1 LDGATFIFYPDH
13 IYRSQGSCGGGG
25 TPTRTATFS
34 PPTATATC
42 AVGGGGGTPGPWA
55 TAAPAATDFY
65 GGGSAS
71 NGTLLYVAGGYSFS
85 SGLTINDFRSFN
97 PATNTWTPL
106 APAPTAVIMPS
117 LVYAPNVN
125 KVFMFGGEDAV
136 SGVNS
141 NATSIYDVAAG
152 TWSAGASMPDVRSF
166 MMSGYYNGKIYLVG
180 GYNTSQVT
188 SSQSQVWEYDPVA
201 NTFNTT
207 RMNMPAALG
216 GGGSG
221 VINGHLYVAGGRD
234 GTTVALN
241 TLYDYDIA
249 ANSWSTKATL
259 LAGTNVPGSGVINGK
274 LFIYGGGNPFSA
286 GGNGNGNG
294 NTVSA
299 LVKGQPSQ
307 PSQPR
312 TTNQTQYYDPGT
324 NTWTNGNPMTS
335 VRAFP
340 SGTNVGNTYLVAVGG
355 YNGATTVNTTEM
367 ATAQG
372 GGGCGTPT
380 NTPPPVNT
388 PTRTNTPPVGPSPTC
403 VASAGGWT
411 AGPDLP
417 NPPQVLVRA
426 VGVYFPTNG
435 KFYSIG
441 GRTSDVAG
449 SDYQKVLEYTPGN
462 PGTWVQKG
470 VTLPDN
476 NMNNMACG
484 VLTVSGTPQIYC
496 VGGSFAGG
504 TSATARVFSYNPATD
519 TATTL
524 AAGDNWPGNAAGT
537 ILPGGF
543 AVANNKLYILGG
555 FNINVAS
562 TNQIW
567 EFDPT
572 LGVGAKWTQK
582 VNAPAGIMYAP
593 AATIGGIIYVGG
605 ASDYQTG
612 TVVDTN
618 TSFSFNP
625 VANTIGT
632 IATIPRATGETRG
645 VVVGGNMWVL
655 GGGRVAPNPSTEV
668 DVYNPGTNTWSVG
681 SPFSTAR
688 RNFPADSDGSTVWLA
703 GGYASDGL
711 TPLGSMEI
719 FRPAVPCSS
728 PTPGQNT
735 PTNTPQANTP
745 TRTATGAVNTPTRT
759 SVPGTATNTP
769 PVGASP
775 TNTPPGPPPTIT
787 PGGPTPTTCPIQFS
801 DVPVG
806 STFYEFI
813 RCLACRGI
821 INGYPDGTFRP
832 NNNVTRGQL
841 SKIVSNSA
849 GFSDPATQMFEDVP
863 PGSTFF
869 DYIGRLASRGYI
881 NGYPCGGPGE
891 PCVPPGNL
899 PYFRPN
905 ANATRGQISKIV
917 SNAAGFIEPVSG
929 QTFQD
934 VPPGSTFYDFIE
946 RLASRGVMSGYPCG
960 SIPTEPCV
968 PPENRPY
975 FRPNNNATRGQTSKI
990 VSNTFFPACVT
1001 PRVVVARRLLVTRHF

>member
-1 LDGATFIFYPDH
+1 VPPGATLSFWNRWNLENTFDGGVLEF
-13 IYRSQGSCGGGG
+13 STNGGG
-25 TPTRTATFS
+25 TWTDAGAAILTNGYNGTISTGFQS
-34 PPTATATC
+34 PIAGRQAWTGNPN
-42 AVGGGGGTPGPWA
+42 GTNFVQ
-55 TAAPAATDFY
+55 TTVSLAAFAGQNLLIRFREANDNSVAATGWWVDDIQIL
-65 GGGSAS
+65 GSS
-71 NGTLLYVAGGYSFS
+71 CGSITPVS
-85 SGLTINDFRSFN
+85 T
-97 PATNTWTPL
+97 ATNT
-106 APAPTAVIMPS
+106 
-117 LVYAPNVN
+117 
-125 KVFMFGGEDAV
+125 
-136 SGVNS
+136 
-141 NATSIYDVAAG
+141 
-152 TWSAGASMPDVRSF
+152 
-166 MMSGYYNGKIYLVG
+166 
-180 GYNTSQVT
+180 
-188 SSQSQVWEYDPVA
+188 
-201 NTFNTT
+201 
-207 RMNMPAALG
+207 
-216 GGGSG
+216 
-221 VINGHLYVAGGRD
+221 
-234 GTTVALN
+234 
-241 TLYDYDIA
+241 
-249 ANSWSTKATL
+249 
-259 LAGTNVPGSGVINGK
+259 
-274 LFIYGGGNPFSA
+274 
-286 GGNGNGNG
+286 
-294 NTVSA
+294 
-299 LVKGQPSQ
+299 
-307 PSQPR
+307 
-312 TTNQTQYYDPGT
+312 
-324 NTWTNGNPMTS
+324 
-335 VRAFP
+335 
-340 SGTNVGNTYLVAVGG
+340 
-355 YNGATTVNTTEM
+355 
-367 ATAQG
+367 
-372 GGGCGTPT
+372 
-380 NTPPPVNT
+380 
-388 PTRTNTPPVGPSPTC
+388 PVGPTPTC
-403 VASAGGWT
+403 APSGGGWT

-625 VANTIGT
+625 VANTIGV

-841 SKIVSNSA
+841 SKIVTNSA

-960 SIPTEPCV
+960 SLPTEPCV

-990 VSNTFFPACVT
+990 VSNTFFPNCVT
-1001 PRVVVARRLLVTRHF
+1001 PSAVVASR